1 MTVTVTPVDETPEIT
16 TTGPTHAT
24 PSFAEIE
31 YDATTADLTVADY
44 DARDEEGEA
53 ITWSHSGPD
62 MIDFTIDS
70 TTGVLSFAIGADAIG
85 PDYEI
90 SHDSSPHDNV
100 YTIIVKATDAGPTR
114 KAREYPVN
122 VTVTDVNE
130 TPEVTLLRGDS
141 AFPETSYDSDLRPEV
156 ATFRARDEE
165 GQDITFTLGED
176 DGDAFTITKDAFA
189 NVAVVTFTDPPDYE
203 MPADDDSG
211 NTYAFT
217 VEAFDGTNTGTWDYT
232 LTVTPVDETPEITT
246 TGPTHATP
254 SFAEIEYDATT
265 ADLTVADYD
274 ARDEETEAITWS
286 LGGDDAGDF
295 TINPNSGILSFAR
308 RSNFEMPVDGSTPPD
323 NMYEIIVKATDA
335 SPNQNTREF
344 PVTVTVTNVEEAGTV
359 TITGTPSGG
368 EQLTATLADGDGS
381 VSNLTWQWARGSKA
395 TGTFDD
401 ITGATSNGYTP
412 VARDVAQYLKVTAS
426 YTDALPGRKTASAV
440 TNSVVGANNAE
451 PTFDEGPSATRTV
464 AENSTVGHECRECG
478 GGHGQQQRHADLL
491 AERQEPG
498 LPGRGVLPGRLD
510 RPDQDRFRRR
520 LRLRG
525 EG

>member
-1 MTVTVTPVDETPEIT
+1 
-16 TTGPTHAT
+16 
-24 PSFAEIE
+24 
-31 YDATTADLTVADY
+31 
-44 DARDEEGEA
+44 
-53 ITWSHSGPD
+53 

-295 TINPNSGILSFAR
+295 TINPNSGDPVLCRGGPTSKCPSTAAR
-308 RSNFEMPVDGSTPPD
+308 RQTTCTRSSSRRLTP
-323 NMYEIIVKATDA
+323 AR
-335 SPNQNTREF
+335 NQNTREF
-344 PVTVTVTNVEEAGTV
+344 PVTVTVANVEEAGTV

-464 AENSTVGHECRECG
+464 AENSTAGTSVGNAVAATDSNDDTLTYSLSDRNLGSLDAESFEVDST
-478 GGHGQQQRHADLL
+478 GQIRTSFRH
-491 AERQEPG
+491 
-498 LPGRGVLPGRLD
+498 RL
-510 RPDQDRFRRR
+510 Q
-520 LRLRG
+520 LRG